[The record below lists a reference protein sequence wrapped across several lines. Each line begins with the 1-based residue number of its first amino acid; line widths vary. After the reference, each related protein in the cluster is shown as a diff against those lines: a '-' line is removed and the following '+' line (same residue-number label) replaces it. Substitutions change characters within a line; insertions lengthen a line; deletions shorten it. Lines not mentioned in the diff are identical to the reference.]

1 MGHQQKCNTMG
12 VVGYFSELE
21 NQNFPIDVVWKANG
35 HSTKLSIVDSRNAYI
50 PPPEIAQKAEEI
62 LSTYQDSTVFN
73 NECIRLKDYDITE
86 NELVLYT
93 ERTQY
98 FYSLITNRRMDY
110 VLGHNLRIRD
120 IYEPGQKLSAL
131 IDSQMSN
138 HIGFSVLIKTTDQR
152 LVFAIR
158 NKKVSTKKNLLDCGV
173 SGSLKAKYALSPVG
187 VLTVE
192 GFFDAVAKEIVD
204 ELHLPPTNT
213 VSITADSMIAL
224 YRDRIEGGKPNLV
237 FFCNIDY
244 SSKELHS
251 FIGDK
256 DDEMVM
262 DLDHLFIIE
271 QSVFLNTEIR
281 PEAIR
286 FRFDESICEMPL
298 SPNTS
303 GVFAF
308 LKKYITKKMREKAN
322 MHTHDLCDDE
332 AVLIPLQ

>member
-1 MGHQQKCNTMG
+1 MGHQKKCSVIGVMG
-12 VVGYFSELE
+12 DFIELD
-21 NQNFPIDVVWKANG
+21 NQNFSIDVVWEAKG
-35 HSTKLSIVDSRNAYI
+35 GSSKLGIVDSHNAFI
-50 PPPEIAQKAEEI
+50 PPLAIIRKAEEI

-98 FYSLITNRRMDY
+98 FYTLITNRRMDY
-110 VLGHNLRIRD
+110 VLGHNMSIGD
-120 IYEPGQKLSAL
+120 IYEPGPKLSAL
-131 IDSQMSN
+131 IDSNMSN
-138 HIGFSVLIKTTDQR
+138 HIGFSVLIITADQH

-173 SGSLKAKYALSPVG
+173 SGSLKAKYALSPSG
-187 VLTVE
+187 TLTVE

-204 ELHLPPTNT
+204 ELHIPPAST
-213 VSITADSMIAL
+213 VRVTANNMIAL
-224 YRDRIEGGKPNLV
+224 YRDKLEGGKPNFV

-244 SSKELHS
+244 SAKELHS

-256 DDEMVM
+256 DGEMVM
-262 DLDHLFIIE
+262 DLEHLVTIE
-271 QSVFLNTEIR
+271 QSVFLNAEIR

-286 FRFDESICEMPL
+286 FQFDETVCEIPI

-308 LKKYITKKMREKAN
+308 LKQFLTKKMRDRAY
-322 MHTHDLCDDE
+322 C
-332 AVLIPLQ
+332 